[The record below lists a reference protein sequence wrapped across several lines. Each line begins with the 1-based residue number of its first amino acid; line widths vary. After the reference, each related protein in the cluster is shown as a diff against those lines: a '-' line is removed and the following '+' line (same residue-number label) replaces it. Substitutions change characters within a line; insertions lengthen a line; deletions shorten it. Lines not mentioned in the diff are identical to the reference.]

1 MLENPEFDGPTLEI
15 DSLTVGYGGEPAVAD
30 VSIQVQS
37 REFVAVLGANGA
49 GKTTLLRAICSL
61 VKPSAGMVRLRG
73 RDVTDAPAHSLVGL
87 GLAMVPE
94 GRQLFGSLSVEDNL
108 RLGWFSQR
116 RAARAWRDRLDQ
128 ATAMFPEL
136 RDRLGTTSAAL
147 SGGQQQMV
155 AIARALMSDP
165 ALLILDEPSLGL
177 APLVCDR
184 IFNVLRDLQ
193 AEGRSVLLVEQN
205 ARLSL
210 EISERAYVLERGRV
224 VRDGPSAEL
233 LNDPSIQE
241 HYLGVSGHNEK
252 PCPATDDAAP
262 TQ

>member
-1 MLENPEFDGPTLEI
+1 MPEGPEFEGPILQV
-15 DSLTVGYGGEPAVAD
+15 DSLTVGYGGEPAVRE

-61 VKPSAGMVRLRG
+61 AKPLAGTVRLRG
-73 RDVTDAPAHSLVGL
+73 RDVTNAPAHSLVRL
-87 GLAMVPE
+87 GMAMVPE
-94 GRQLFGSLSVEDNL
+94 GRQLFGGLSVEDNL

-116 RAARAWRDRLDQ
+116 KSPQAWRERVDQ
-128 ATAMFPEL
+128 GLALFPEL
-136 RDRLGTTSAAL
+136 RERLGTTAGAL

-184 IFNVLRDLQ
+184 IFNVLGDLQ
-193 AEGRSVLLVEQN
+193 AEGRSILLVEQN

-210 EISERAYVLERGRV
+210 EISERGYVLERGRV
-224 VRDGPSAEL
+224 ARFGPSGEL

-241 HYLGVSGHNEK
+241 HYLGTSAPREQLHPSSDQSV
-252 PCPATDDAAP
+252 P